1 MKACPSQAVHV
12 RGRHATNGRLLKP
25 ESHSF
30 ARFSQWRLW
39 IGRAKIR
46 RLHQSKVASGDF
58 DARHQTSKENK
69 VYPNK
74 TRDTKYP
81 NKTRD
86 QKTYVEKQ
94 YCKY

>member
-1 MKACPSQAVHV
+1 MKAHLACRFVFSVLRKPFIL
-12 RGRHATNGRLLKP
+12 GRHATNGRLLKP

-30 ARFSQWRLW
+30 ARFSQWRLT
-39 IGRAKIR
+39 
-46 RLHQSKVASGDF
+46 KVASGDF

-86 QKTYVEKQ
+86 PKTYVEKQ